1 MLDRSE
7 LLEAVAGPLNFA
19 LYFEDEG
26 FGRPHYYIILP
37 TQNKDEVVVLS
48 MITSQIDK
56 KKEFYKDDE
65 ASLQNLVYV
74 DENDLSFL
82 IKPSVIDCN
91 SSTKTTVSELSRMSK
106 LRLIR
111 NLTISREL
119 IIRIAKAINASKLT
133 KPSIKKSIDL
143 SKI

>member
-7 LLEAVAGPLNFA
+7 LLEAVTAPLNSA

-56 KKEFYKDDE
+56 KREFYKDDE
-65 ASLQNLVYV
+65 ASLQNLIYV

-91 SSTKTTVSELSRMSK
+91 SPAKTTVSELSRMNK

-111 NLTISREL
+111 I
-119 IIRIAKAINASKLT
+119 
-133 KPSIKKSIDL
+133 
-143 SKI
+143 